1 MYIRHKDGGKLI
13 KAVNVFLHNSVRHIQ
28 ISQTHLQSVDEE
40 TFQGLRLESLKLVNN
55 DIHEILEKSFNSMTH
70 SLITLDMSGNSLHS
84 LCLEA
89 LHNIQTLTRLVAQ
102 RIAFADAMA
111 FSGIENT
118 LEYLDLE
125 RNHLSNVFEGLE
137 NLNRIRYLYLTANEI
152 NHIPH
157 LPSTLKV
164 LSLSS
169 NNFTTIP
176 TEALQNCTELSY
188 LNMGYNKISD
198 LPENGFISWGA
209 ELQTLLLRNNKITML
224 NYGSFNGLESIKE
237 ISLSFN
243 DIHYVHPSAFVNIS
257 KTLKILELSFGIY
270 REDIPLEALN
280 PLTELMWLGLDN
292 NNLKLIPDDSLI
304 SLKEL
309 TFVNIAYNRITV
321 LPRTIFVPEIHKN
334 LMDIDASYN
343 VIERLF
349 TNTFDE
355 LIMLQFVNL
364 ASNNIRHLE
373 RHCFHNLPFL
383 TYIDLSYNSLRNVTE
398 AAFAF
403 LPNLLATPMRLN
415 ISHNEVAVFEGEL
428 SSYLYVHTL
437 DASYNFLSEPG
448 VFHNLGPS
456 LRKLYLQHNNIS
468 FLTNHAFGDLEV
480 LDCLNLSSNNIS
492 TLRRRSFQGL
502 MNLQELDL
510 SDNRIEQLQ
519 FEQFGFLKKLRMLNL
534 RNNRLKSLPRD
545 AFINTRIEY
554 LDMSGNFLGLWPATA
569 FSDIG
574 FTLRSIRLDG
584 NQIEYLD
591 ATMFSNTNFL
601 LELRLAHNRITV
613 LPDNTFSHLPN
624 LTTLDISFNPLV
636 STNFKELLLYLPSL
650 RRLNLR
656 YTGLYNLPPMV
667 AQSRLT
673 ELDISQN
680 HIQDMSSLR
689 DAPRLRVLYVAY
701 NKIVNLTH
709 FGRCVPQRLRVLDLS
724 GNPIRKV
731 TAHDFAQI
739 RFIDELSIEGVKL
752 PADAFALLRNLRVL
766 RATSQYHLGEIISR
780 TRTIRELHVTVLEEH
795 IHERLFEKALN
806 ATKINLLDITGPRA
820 KTISPNAF
828 NGFARSQDLTVR
840 LRNTLIND
848 LPPGLFYGLK
858 HVPRL
863 KIDISDNLL
872 ATLSPDTFY
881 PNASAWDAVGTRSI
895 IGGLDVSGNP
905 LQCDCGLVWLGHW
918 LRRWLRETVQIHLVT
933 KDEQQIMSR
942 FDDTFSNNTG
952 HVGQFIT
959 LAVPGGPAQH
969 PDADSLGGTATII
982 IIAIAHTCFTTM
994 IAFADAMAFSGIEN
1008 TLEYLDLERNHLSNV
1023 FEGLEN
1029 LNRIRYLYLTANE
1042 INHIPHLPSTLK
1054 VLSLSS
1060 NNFTTIPTE
1069 ALQNCTELSYLNMGY
1084 NKISDLPENGFIS
1097 WGAELQT
1104 LLLRNNK
1111 ITMLNYGSFNG
1122 LESIKEISL
1131 SFNDI
1136 HYVHPS
1142 AFVNISKTL
1151 KILELSFGIYRE
1163 DIPLEALNP
1172 LTELMWLG
1180 LDNNN
1185 LKLIPDDSLIS
1196 LKELTFV
1203 NIAYNRI
1210 TVLPRTIFVPEI
1222 HKNLMDI
1229 DASYNVIERLF
1240 TNTFDEL
1247 IMLQFVNLASNNI
1260 RHLERHCFHNL
1271 PFLTYIDLSYNSLRN
1286 VTEAAFAFLPNLLA
1300 TPMRLNISHNEVA
1313 VFEGE
1318 LSSYLYVHTLD
1329 ASYNFLSEPG
1339 VFHNLGPSLR
1349 KLYLQHNNI
1358 SFLTNH
1364 AFGDLEVLDC
1374 LNLSSNNISTLRR
1387 RSFQG
1392 LMNLQELDLS
1402 DNRIE
1407 QLQFEQFGFLKKLRM
1422 LNLRNNRLKSL
1433 PRDAFIN
1440 TRIEYLDMSGN
1451 FLGLWPATA
1460 FSDIGFTLRSI
1471 RLDGN
1476 QIEYLDATMF
1486 SNTNFLLELR
1496 LAHNRITVLPDNTFS
1511 HLPNLTTLDISFNPL
1526 VSTNFKELLLYLP
1539 SLRRLNLRYT
1549 GLYNLPPMVA
1559 QSRLTEL
1566 DISQNHIQDMSSLR
1580 DAPRLR
1586 VLYVAYNKIVNL
1598 THFGRCVPQR
1608 LRVLDLSGNPIR
1620 KVTAHDFAQIRF
1632 IDELSI
1638 EGVKLPADAFALLR
1652 NLRVLRATSQYHLGE
1667 IISRTRTIRELH
1679 VTVLE
1684 EHIHERLFEK
1694 ALNATKINLLDITGP
1709 RAKTISPNAFNGFAR
1724 SQDLTVRLRNT
1735 LINDLPPGLFYGLKH
1750 VPRLKID
1757 ISDNLLA
1764 TLSPDTFYPNA
1775 SAWDAVGT
1783 RSIIGGLDVSG
1794 NPLQCDCGLVWL
1806 GHWLRRWLRE
1816 TVQIHLVTKDE
1827 QQIMSRQA
1835 RGNTCLD
1842 PISGK
1847 KLTFLEI
1854 FPEDLLC
1861 HASALSSFAHRF
1873 ADRDPQRHL
1882 FGLHTFPALLLII
1895 YFLIL

>member
-1 MYIRHKDGGKLI
+1 MDGRRGPHVFIISISMIYWLKSSDAWKLDTRDMQLYTSQDI
-13 KAVNVFLHNSVRHIQ
+13 LYSCPLNPMCQCASLPNETSLFQINCNEVSLYKFPVFLHNSVRHIQ

-102 RIAFADAMA
+102 RNHIEELNGNWGSLTESLRSLHISGNSITELSSPYDERKINNGTQSQLSAISKTFAKLRKLVWLNLGENRLSYVGPNSLPRSLVTCDFSRNVLTELPVVAFEHLHDIKIISAKDNLIVSINGVQFVNRLHLEKLDLSFNELTHIPSQMLNSTIRSKAINLENNFLVNLPPNAFQGTSAMHIVLAFNRIAFADAMA

-309 TFVNIAYNRITV
+309 TFINIAYNRITV

-403 LPNLLATPMRLN
+403 LPNLLALDLMFNSLVSFSLKTFRHVSNSSTPMRLN

-554 LDMSGNFLGLWPATA
+554 LDMSENFLGLWPATA

-689 DAPRLRVLYVAY
+689 DAPRLRVLYV
-701 NKIVNLTH
+701 
-709 FGRCVPQRLRVLDLS
+709 S
-724 GNPIRKV
+724 
-731 TAHDFAQI
+731 
-739 RFIDELSIEGVKL
+739 
-752 PADAFALLRNLRVL
+752 
-766 RATSQYHLGEIISR
+766 
-780 TRTIRELHVTVLEEH
+780 
-795 IHERLFEKALN
+795 
-806 ATKINLLDITGPRA
+806 
-820 KTISPNAF
+820 
-828 NGFARSQDLTVR
+828 
-840 LRNTLIND
+840 
-848 LPPGLFYGLK
+848 
-858 HVPRL
+858 
-863 KIDISDNLL
+863 
-872 ATLSPDTFY
+872 
-881 PNASAWDAVGTRSI
+881 
-895 IGGLDVSGNP
+895 
-905 LQCDCGLVWLGHW
+905 
-918 LRRWLRETVQIHLVT
+918 
-933 KDEQQIMSR
+933 
-942 FDDTFSNNTG
+942 
-952 HVGQFIT
+952 
-959 LAVPGGPAQH
+959 
-969 PDADSLGGTATII
+969 
-982 IIAIAHTCFTTM
+982 
-994 IAFADAMAFSGIEN
+994 
-1008 TLEYLDLERNHLSNV
+1008 
-1023 FEGLEN
+1023 
-1029 LNRIRYLYLTANE
+1029 
-1042 INHIPHLPSTLK
+1042 
-1054 VLSLSS
+1054 
-1060 NNFTTIPTE
+1060 
-1069 ALQNCTELSYLNMGY
+1069 
-1084 NKISDLPENGFIS
+1084 
-1097 WGAELQT
+1097 
-1104 LLLRNNK
+1104 
-1111 ITMLNYGSFNG
+1111 
-1122 LESIKEISL
+1122 
-1131 SFNDI
+1131 
-1136 HYVHPS
+1136 
-1142 AFVNISKTL
+1142 
-1151 KILELSFGIYRE
+1151 
-1163 DIPLEALNP
+1163 
-1172 LTELMWLG
+1172 
-1180 LDNNN
+1180 
-1185 LKLIPDDSLIS
+1185 
-1196 LKELTFV
+1196 
-1203 NIAYNRI
+1203 
-1210 TVLPRTIFVPEI
+1210 
-1222 HKNLMDI
+1222 
-1229 DASYNVIERLF
+1229 
-1240 TNTFDEL
+1240 
-1247 IMLQFVNLASNNI
+1247 
-1260 RHLERHCFHNL
+1260 
-1271 PFLTYIDLSYNSLRN
+1271 
-1286 VTEAAFAFLPNLLA
+1286 
-1300 TPMRLNISHNEVA
+1300 
-1313 VFEGE
+1313 
-1318 LSSYLYVHTLD
+1318 
-1329 ASYNFLSEPG
+1329 
-1339 VFHNLGPSLR
+1339 
-1349 KLYLQHNNI
+1349 
-1358 SFLTNH
+1358 
-1364 AFGDLEVLDC
+1364 
-1374 LNLSSNNISTLRR
+1374 
-1387 RSFQG
+1387 
-1392 LMNLQELDLS
+1392 
-1402 DNRIE
+1402 
-1407 QLQFEQFGFLKKLRM
+1407 
-1422 LNLRNNRLKSL
+1422 
-1433 PRDAFIN
+1433 
-1440 TRIEYLDMSGN
+1440 
-1451 FLGLWPATA
+1451 
-1460 FSDIGFTLRSI
+1460 
-1471 RLDGN
+1471 
-1476 QIEYLDATMF
+1476 
-1486 SNTNFLLELR
+1486 
-1496 LAHNRITVLPDNTFS
+1496 
-1511 HLPNLTTLDISFNPL
+1511 
-1526 VSTNFKELLLYLP
+1526 
-1539 SLRRLNLRYT
+1539 
-1549 GLYNLPPMVA
+1549 
-1559 QSRLTEL
+1559 
-1566 DISQNHIQDMSSLR
+1566 
-1580 DAPRLR
+1580 
-1586 VLYVAYNKIVNL
+1586 YNKIVNL

-1882 FGLHTFPALLLII
+1882 FSLHTFPALLLII